1 MEWYFVQD
9 GKRNGP
15 VGDDEMQS
23 LVNTGVIDA
32 EDLVWHKG
40 MSGWQKYGEVNG
52 EKVAKPRYFKCA
64 ECGDL
69 FPSEEMVQ
77 YMGQWVC
84 AACKPTFFQRVKE
97 GARLPGSMIYGGF
110 WIRFVAKVVDGF
122 ILGIANLAIQT
133 GLTFAL
139 VRSETGT
146 PSIGVYFI
154 ILLLEISLAVGYTT
168 FFLGKF
174 AATPGKMALG
184 LQVVT
189 PEGGKVTYMQGFGRY
204 FAELLSGMLLM
215 IGYIMAAFDEEKRA
229 LHDRICST
237 RVVRK

>member
-1 MEWYFVQD
+1 MEWYYVQD

-15 VGDDEMQS
+15 IGDDELQS
-23 LVNTGVIDA
+23 LVSTGVIDR
-32 EDLVWHKG
+32 EDLVWRKG
-40 MSGWQKYGEVNG
+40 MSGWQKYGEID
-52 EKVAKPRYFKCA
+52 EQEADRPQYFKCA
-64 ECGDL
+64 ECDRL
-69 FPSEEMVQ
+69 FPADEMVQ
-77 YMGQWVC
+77 YMGQRVC

-97 GARLPGSMIYGGF
+97 GARLPGMMHYGGF
-110 WIRFVAKVVDGF
+110 WIRFVAKFVDGF

-139 VRSETGT
+139 IRSETGT
-146 PSIGVYFI
+146 PSFGVSLL
-154 ILLLEISLAVGYTT
+154 ILFLELSIAVGYTT

-189 PEGGKVTYMQGFGRY
+189 PEGGRVSYMRAFGRY

-237 RVVRK
+237 RVIRK